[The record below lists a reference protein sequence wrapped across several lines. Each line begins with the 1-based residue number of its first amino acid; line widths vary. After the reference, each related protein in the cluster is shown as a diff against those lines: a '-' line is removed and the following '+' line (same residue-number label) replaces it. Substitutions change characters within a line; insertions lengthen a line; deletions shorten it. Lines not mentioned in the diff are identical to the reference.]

1 MFVCITV
8 GCGYDSE
15 GNICYGA
22 TIFFASTNYLLFF
35 NADAT
40 NNRPKANNIY
50 TIPNVKISDM
60 TSIYVN

>member
-1 MFVCITV
+1 M
-8 GCGYDSE
+8 E
-15 GNICYGA
+15 QL
-22 TIFFASTNYLLFF
+22 FFLLQQIIYYFF